1 MRNNLPDI
9 PDFDYTVGVIDG
21 LKWCLNCG
29 IVASAEEICAQ
40 IKKLTILQ
48 EDSLREMEA
57 DFNKSAQESMV
68 NNTYDIIIDQIL
80 ETFPNACHIVKRGI
94 YKESAVVEFSPYEGA
109 TPYSAT
115 LFTGQDKVVIA
126 VIL

>member
-1 MRNNLPDI
+1 MQKKFNKVME
-9 PDFDYTVGVIDG
+9 FDYTVGVIDG
-21 LKWCLNCG
+21 LKWCYNCG
-29 IVASAEEICAQ
+29 MVASAEEIWAQ
-40 IKKLTILQ
+40 IQKLTDLQ
-48 EDSLREMEA
+48 DEGIRKMEEYY
-57 DFNKSAQESMV
+57 NGLTPKSVV
-68 NNTYDIIIDQIL
+68 NDTYDIIIAQIF
-80 ETFPNACHIVKRGI
+80 ETFPNACNIVKRGI

>member
-1 MRNNLPDI
+1 MRKKFPGI
-9 PDFDYTVGVIDG
+9 PEFDYTIGVIDG

-29 IVASAEEICAQ
+29 AVASAEEICDQ
-40 IKKLTILQ
+40 IKKLTALQ
-48 EDSLREMEA
+48 EDSLERMEA
-57 DFNKSAQESMV
+57 DFNDRTQEYIV

-109 TPYSAT
+109 TPYRAT

>member
-1 MRNNLPDI
+1 MQKNLPGI
-9 PDFDYTVGVIDG
+9 PGFDYTVGVIDG

-29 IVASAEEICAQ
+29 MVASADEICAQ
-40 IKKLTILQ
+40 IKKLTALQ
-48 EDSLREMEA
+48 EDSLERMEA
-57 DFNKSAQESMV
+57 DFNERTQEAIV
-68 NNTYDIIIDQIL
+68 NNTYDIIIDQIF
-80 ETFPNACHIVKRGI
+80 ETFPNACNIVKRGI
-94 YKESAVVEFSPYEGA
+94 YKESAVVDFTPYEGA

>member
-1 MRNNLPDI
+1 MERNLPGI
-9 PDFDYTVGVIDG
+9 AGLDYTMGVIDG

-29 IVASAEEICAQ
+29 MVASSDEICAQ
-40 IKKLTILQ
+40 IKKLTSLQ
-48 EDSLREMEA
+48 EDSLKKMEE
-57 DFNKSAQESMV
+57 DFNEKTEQAII

-80 ETFPNACHIVKRGI
+80 ATFPRACNIVGKGI
-94 YKESAVVEFSPYEGA
+94 FKESAVVEFTPYEGA

-115 LFTGQDKVVIA
+115 LFADSDKVVIA

>member
-1 MRNNLPDI
+1 MSTKLPGI
-9 PDFDYTVGVIDG
+9 PGLDYTMGVIDG

-40 IKKLTILQ
+40 IKKLTALQ
-48 EDSLREMEA
+48 EDSLEKMEKDFDEREII
-57 DFNKSAQESMV
+57 
-68 NNTYDIIIDQIL
+68 NNTYNIIIDQIF
-80 ETFPNACHIVKRGI
+80 ETFPNACNIVRKGI
-94 YKESAVVEFSPYEGA
+94 FKESAVVEFTPYEGS

-115 LFTGQDKVVIA
+115 LFADSDKVVIA